1 MRKLVL
7 LGGVLAALLGP
18 AAAARS
24 DPVVPETTITSG
36 PARFVKTSSATFAF
50 TSDQPKTHFACAL
63 DSGAFFDCSSPY
75 TLNVPDGELHFW
87 VVAIAVN
94 GAADPTPAAW
104 TWTVDTVAPKLVRQ
118 RLAVSYGRLAI
129 SWGALSAAGADRVV
143 VTRSTDR
150 RKEPTQEV
158 YRGGGSGYVDSRF
171 RNEVY
176 HRYRLVAWDRAGNVS
191 APVDVVVGPDSLL
204 IAPKDGARLRPP
216 ARLRWQRVR
225 KASFYNVQLYRGGK
239 KVLSTWPR
247 RTNLKLGRS
256 WEYRGHR
263 YRLKAG
269 RYTWYVWPGFGPLA
283 HSRYGRLLGQSSFVV

>member
-1 MRKLVL
+1 MRKLAL
-7 LGGVLAALLGP
+7 LAGVLAALLGS
-18 AAAARS
+18 ADAARS
-24 DPVVPETTITSG
+24 DPVAPETTITSA

-50 TSDQPKTHFACAL
+50 TSDQRRTHFACAL
-63 DSGAFFDCSSPY
+63 DSSAFFDCSSPY
-75 TLNVPDGELHFW
+75 TLNAPDGEHHFW

-94 GAADPTPAAW
+94 GVTDPTPAAW
-104 TWTVDTVAPKLVRQ
+104 TWTVDTVAPKLVQR

-129 SWGALSAAGADRVV
+129 SWGALSAAGADHIV

-171 RNEVY
+171 RNAVY

-191 APVDVVVGPDSLL
+191 APVDVVVGPDALL
-204 IAPKDGARLRPP
+204 LAPKDGARLHAP
-216 ARLRWQRVR
+216 ARLRWRPVR

-239 KVLSTWPR
+239 KVLSTWPPSASLR
-247 RTNLKLGRS
+247 LGRS
-256 WEYRGHR
+256 WEYGGHR